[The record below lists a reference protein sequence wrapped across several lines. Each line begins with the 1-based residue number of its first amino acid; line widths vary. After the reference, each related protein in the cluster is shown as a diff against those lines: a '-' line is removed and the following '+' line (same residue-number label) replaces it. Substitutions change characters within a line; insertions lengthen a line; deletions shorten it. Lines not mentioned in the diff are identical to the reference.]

1 MKGRTRLFRC
11 VTSMDPSITVGEIQ
25 NRIRARAYEIWEA
38 ERKPEGMEL
47 KHWLVAEREVLEE
60 VDRSGATGPAINDAV
75 AHEPR
80 SSSDLNE
87 RQDDLLD
94 EAVEETFPAS
104 DPISPK
110 QIT

>member
-1 MKGRTRLFRC
+1 ME
-11 VTSMDPSITVGEIQ
+11 PSISVDDIAHL
-25 NRIRARAYEIWEA
+25 IRQRAYGLWEA
-38 ERKPEGMEL
+38 AGQPQGREHE
-47 KHWLVAEREVLEE
+47 HWLAAEKEVLEE
-60 VDRSGATGPAINDAV
+60 VDRSGATGLTVAATT

-80 SSSDLNE
+80 KSRGPDD

-94 EAVEETFPAS
+94 EALEETFPAS

>member
-1 MKGRTRLFRC
+1 
-11 VTSMDPSITVGEIQ
+11 MDPGITVDEIQ
-25 NRIRARAYEIWEA
+25 NRIRARAYEIWQA
-38 ERKPEGMEL
+38 DGKPAGMDVE
-47 KHWLVAEREVLEE
+47 HWLVAEREVLEE
-60 VDRSGATGPAINDAV
+60 VDRSGATGPAVDDAV

-80 SSSDLNE
+80 HSADLKE

>member
-1 MKGRTRLFRC
+1 
-11 VTSMDPSITVGEIQ
+11 MDPNITVDEIQ
-25 NRIRARAYEIWEA
+25 NRIRTRAYELWEA
-38 ERKPEGMEL
+38 DGKPEGVEER
-47 KHWLVAEREVLEE
+47 HWLAAEREVLEE
-60 VDRSGATGPAINDAV
+60 VDRSGATGPGGGAAV

-80 SSSDLNE
+80 SGTDTAE